1 MGFNKI
7 SARKESTIL
16 RELTLILTRE
26 FQNKCLNAISISEV
40 RLSKDNENAKIFYS
54 FIAFDPSINE
64 ASVAEELAINHKKIR
79 HLLAGKIQVRAVPEL
94 QFVYDTSLA
103 NANHIEEILK
113 KVNKN

>member
-26 FQNKCLNAISISEV
+26 FSNQFLNSISIHEV
-40 RLSKDNENAKIFYS
+40 RLTRDNEIAKIFYS
-54 FIAFDPSINE
+54 FLAFDPSIDKE
-64 ASVAEELAINHKKIR
+64 SVAEELEIHHKQIRKI
-79 HLLAGKIQVRAVPEL
+79 LAGKLQMKFIPEL
-94 QFVYDTSLA
+94 NFVYDTSLD

-113 KVNKN
+113 KVNTK